1 MNILDTTVRTT
12 NIKPIESGHSEQK
25 LKTAC
30 QEFEAF
36 FINALLKSAEKAHP
50 KTGLFDDKKESDMYS
65 SMMNMEFAKS
75 ITQGG
80 GMGLGDILFQQLQ
93 STK

>member
-1 MNILDTTVRTT
+1 MNILDTTVQTT
-12 NIKPIESGHSEQK
+12 KINPWDKGQSDHK

-30 QEFEAF
+30 QEFESF
-36 FINALLKSAEKAHP
+36 FINALLKSADKA
-50 KTGLFDDKKESDMYS
+50 KCGLIDDKKDSDMYS

-75 ITQGG
+75 ISQGG

-93 STK
+93 SSK